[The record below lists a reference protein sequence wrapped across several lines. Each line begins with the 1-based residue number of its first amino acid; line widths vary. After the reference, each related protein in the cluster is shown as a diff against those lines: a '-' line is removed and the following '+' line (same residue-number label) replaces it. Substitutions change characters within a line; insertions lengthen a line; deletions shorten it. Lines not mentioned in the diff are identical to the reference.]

1 MRCLLD
7 TVTFIWAVAAP
18 ERISKK
24 ALRVLQAT
32 HAVREISVVSVCE
45 IAIKQTKG
53 KLVFPRDAVITG
65 IADLKLRV
73 LPFTADHSYSLFNLP
88 LHHIDPFDRQLIAQA
103 LIEEIPIVTCDE
115 KFRLYKDIRV
125 IW

>member
-1 MRCLLD
+1 MRYLID
-7 TVTFIWAVAAP
+7 TVTFIWAVASP

-24 ALRVLQAT
+24 GLRAIRAT
-32 HAVREISVVSVCE
+32 DAVREISVVSLCE

-53 KLVFPRDAVITG
+53 KLSFPRDAVMMG
-65 IADLKLRV
+65 IADLKLHV
-73 LPFTADHSYSLFNLP
+73 LPFTAEHAYALFNLP

-103 LIEEIPIVTCDE
+103 LNEDIPIITCDE
-115 KFRLYKDIRV
+115 KFRLYKEISV